1 MPSIEMT
8 SGNRFKVV
16 LAAAMM
22 TTLAAVSVAGEVG
35 CSQPEPIDTVLTTSP
50 PDTSGQ
56 WVRTTEQGPLTVA
69 HRGDSAKYPENTM
82 AAFRG
87 AIAAGAELVEND
99 VYVSADG
106 VPVVIHD
113 ESVERTT
120 DGTGLIT
127 AMTSSEIARL
137 DAGSWFSQSFAGEH
151 VPTLAEQ
158 LDEVKAHPGTVLLL
172 EVKKADRDQMEI
184 IIDQVEERGMLDQV
198 LLQSSKKQV
207 LVDSYSIQPD
217 LDIALL
223 APATDDAVAIA
234 RQYHLSSFNPDWTS
248 LSSHLHIIG
257 ELNAAGVGVISWT
270 VDTPTEWT
278 AMDAAGADG
287 VITNKPA
294 EHVAHRAGAHP

>member
-1 MPSIEMT
+1 MRSIEVR
-8 SGNRFKVV
+8 SDNRFKVL
-16 LAAAMM
+16 LAAAVMS
-22 TTLAAVSVAGEVG
+22 TCAALSVAGEIG
-35 CSQPEPIDTVLTTSP
+35 CTQHEPIDTVLTTPP
-50 PDTSGQ
+50 PDTSEP
-56 WVRTTEQGPLTVA
+56 WVRTTEEGALTIA

-82 AAFRG
+82 AAFRA

-106 VPVVIHD
+106 VPVVMHD

-137 DAGSWFSQSFAGEH
+137 DAGSWFSPSFAGER

-172 EVKKADRDQMEI
+172 EVKKADRAQLEI
-184 IIDQVEERGMLDQV
+184 IIGQVEERGMLDQV
-198 LLQSSKKQV
+198 LLQSNKTQV
-207 LVDSYSIQPD
+207 LVDSHSIQPD

-234 RQYHLSSFNPDWTS
+234 KKYHLSSFNPDWTS
-248 LSSHLHIIG
+248 LSSHQHIIG
-257 ELNAAGVGVISWT
+257 ELNAAGVGVMSWT
-270 VDTPTEWT
+270 VDDPKEWT

-287 VITNKPA
+287 VITNKVA
-294 EHVAHRAGAHP
+294 EHVAHRAATHR